1 MGGGKNAGSNVI
13 RARARRAFPSPRGI
27 HTHTL
32 SLFRTRVRAHTHS
45 ERLNLNGRF
54 YPIQA
59 EGKAQLRITP
69 GAVLSLWV
77 KGLFEAPSVVSRA
90 EPRRRQ

>member
-1 MGGGKNAGSNVI
+1 MGIFVWGEEKT
-13 RARARRAFPSPRGI
+13 RALMSSALALEEHFPVLAE

-32 SLFRTRVRAHTHS
+32 SLSFARACAHTHTHS

-69 GAVLSLWV
+69 GAVLS
-77 KGLFEAPSVVSRA
+77 SVGEGA
-90 EPRRRQ
+90 L

>member
-1 MGGGKNAGSNVI
+1 MGIFVWGEEKT
-13 RARARRAFPSPRGI
+13 RALMSSALALEEHFPVLAEY
-27 HTHTL
+27 THTLSL

-69 GAVLSLWV
+69 GAVLS
-77 KGLFEAPSVVSRA
+77 SVGEGA
-90 EPRRRQ
+90 L

>member
-1 MGGGKNAGSNVI
+1 MRGGKNAGSNVI
-13 RARARRAFPSPRGI
+13 RARARRAFPGPRGT
-27 HTHTL
+27 HTHSL

-69 GAVLSLWV
+69 GAVLS
-77 KGLFEAPSVVSRA
+77 SVGEGA
-90 EPRRRQ
+90 L

>member
-1 MGGGKNAGSNVI
+1 MWGEEKT
-13 RARARRAFPSPRGI
+13 RALMSSALALEEHFPVLAEY
-27 HTHTL
+27 THTL
-32 SLFRTRVRAHTHS
+32 SLSLSHARARTHS

-69 GAVLSLWV
+69 GAVLS
-77 KGLFEAPSVVSRA
+77 SVGEGA
-90 EPRRRQ
+90 L